1 MILNLNELAID
12 FRKASIEELSYEAVE
27 KFLEE
32 VQKVYSYLNID
43 EQLAAE
49 ELWIGFGMLGVAID
63 TYHHNKFYPLVN
75 LKGYLT
81 ESREHVKNLYGE
93 IYAACYSHKT
103 SLEDFASAYLYD
115 DDEGE
120 IFIPDRECSS
130 DKISEEKTPNSIY
143 VEESSTLK
151 HAYEAISI
159 DDIELPF

>member
-12 FRKASIEELSYEAVE
+12 FRKASIEELSYEAVG

-49 ELWIGFGMLGVAID
+49 ELWIGIGMLGVAID

-81 ESREHVKNLYGE
+81 ESRESVKNLYGE

-103 SLEDFASAYLYD
+103 PLEEFASAYLYD

-120 IFIPDRECSS
+120 IFIPDRQCFS
-130 DKISEEKTPNSIY
+130 DKISEEKTHNSMH
-143 VEESSTLK
+143 VEESPTLK
-151 HAYEAISI
+151 HEYEAISI

>member
-49 ELWIGFGMLGVAID
+49 ELWIGFGMLGMIID
-63 TYHHNKFYPLVN
+63 TYHYNKFYPLVN

-81 ESREHVKNLYGE
+81 KSREHVKNLYGE

-103 SLEDFASAYLYD
+103 RLEDFSSDYFYD
-115 DDEGE
+115 DDDE

>member
-49 ELWIGFGMLGVAID
+49 ELWIGIGMLGVAID

-93 IYAACYSHKT
+93 IYVACYSHKT
-103 SLEDFASAYLYD
+103 SLEDFASANRYTYRKVKFLYLI
-115 DDEGE
+115 ENLLLTRSVKRRRL
-120 IFIPDRECSS
+120 IQFM
-130 DKISEEKTPNSIY
+130 
-143 VEESSTLK
+143 LK
-151 HAYEAISI
+151 KA
-159 DDIELPF
+159 LL

>member
-1 MILNLNELAID
+1 M
-12 FRKASIEELSYEAVE
+12 
-27 KFLEE
+27 
-32 VQKVYSYLNID
+32 YSYLNID

-49 ELWIGFGMLGVAID
+49 ELWIGIGMLGVAID

-93 IYAACYSHKT
+93 IYVACYSHKT

-120 IFIPDRECSS
+120 IFIPDRESSS